1 VPTRLI
7 LEVSK
12 FKLRGSEGSSPFG
25 RPSDISESEK
35 IQLVLGQLEEL
46 LEGTGYESDVR
57 SQPPSPIR
65 SREDEV
71 STRANQSSNN
81 SGSQEAFATQVPD
94 KVQRKP
100 GSEVD
105 PEVSKPG
112 YIASLL
118 GRISKKALPSKQNV
132 SSSTAEDAPPAQ
144 SIASAN
150 AIRKKS
156 VLTPVSA
163 DRVSEMTSRL
173 EAKAN
178 EQSSQSPACQSIEA
192 SGPQSQPI
200 SVKNSNLEDTP
211 GPISDDSEKENSQE
225 SLKARRPVMD
235 DTRSKPRQKANSAQK
250 MVQISIIDQFQ
261 DSNPF
266 QGLKR
271 VPRRYV
277 RIPESQ
283 QSLLGSKDS
292 WYRPLDNDRPTY
304 ANLPAKVRDDLIAFS
319 EKKVSLHMPSQRDAT
334 SEVDSDDSDDGQQTR
349 HRTSLYESKELE
361 GEERESLDFVED
373 QCNQREPPRICL
385 ESPSSIVDSEHQSNE
400 NENIPIRSNDQQQI
414 IFFPSM
420 PDGLNQE
427 VDEDAQSEE
436 DDMSWPSSPEQRSK
450 ASEENFGSY
459 NVISSS
465 NKNRDGSPD
474 FSESNRQQ
482 STIIY
487 PGMGAGPQSSVL
499 SSSTHNKSDKGR
511 QNSQATRR
519 SRASV
524 LIPPSSPVEEELE
537 FAIPYAVGDLVEE
550 NDSEEEKYSER
561 FQRPPSTALQN
572 PRLVQVE
579 QTPFPQVRQSDGRL
593 LESKQANNFLKEA
606 KRGNDISSS
615 DPRIPAT
622 CDSLA
627 LEQTTPGS
635 SEAIG
640 FDKES
645 EMRTLTV
652 DYRSDESRHTIHTRI
667 TANEEDEDNDS
678 AEQQLFNEHES
689 LQLDCV
695 TPRSYAAISFDI
707 IEYTDGPG
715 RSTDVLTPENLTI
728 HGTIQQS
735 PPLRTSVLHKG
746 QFDGSSPITIG
757 SLKRDSDHFKARPR
771 NPAKRRRRVLARMFD
786 EEYPARD
793 PIEIARTNRHS
804 FNDHVSM
811 ADADPSIMS
820 TNSLADSPKSTQI
833 IPSTNPAVESTKFP
847 SPEPQLQSSAMDGVQ
862 HVPATFEE
870 PAWTFGPIIAQDV
883 NTPMQNTEFDDHP
896 APASPIQEM
905 EANCLSNAEEDDA
918 VLSGSLLP
926 MTEPAIYSQLDYY
939 EEFLHMYPEYLGS
952 KNAFTRALVNIEW
965 IRQEQLFLPWARY
978 DDFVRILA
986 SDWLDYLNKNREMGD
1001 KIMSGLKYYM
1011 ENFPDQPTFKYKFIT
1026 GENLQEAL
1034 ASLDTEKVAAYRAKY
1049 NEPLK
1054 KEEQPTHPSKSASST
1069 VDVATTQRA
1078 ANLEIPEDASV
1089 EDDHTAMVLDIDERP
1104 FVIIGRE
1111 ASPELGSANRSMF
1124 SDSCAVSRRL
1134 QSPSDVREASPELG
1148 TANSSSGTY
1157 NPRRRKP
1164 FFETHSQLPV
1174 AQRRVGT
1181 PISRRSN
1188 AIGLTSSDRKNSS
1201 SKALPWTGKDSPGS
1215 STAFTP
1221 RLSRQDFN
1229 SNSLLAEKSWS
1240 TVVSEPTRCHRLEE
1254 PAATIVR
1261 ISYFWFS
1268 KRVLETAEMF
1278 RNEFFGSA
1286 MSRPRSFQ
1294 TKFIAS
1300 FEQFIFQPNLAKEI
1314 INPEKM
1320 AAGRPMLQEF
1330 LARRNKKRID
1340 TQDHSWKEIL
1350 HEAQPL
1356 HLDWSRGLSRR
1367 HRDGNPKTGMLY
1379 ECSE

>member
-1 VPTRLI
+1 MSLPRVWTFNRKSKVPTRLI

-46 LEGTGYESDVR
+46 LDGTGYESDVR

-65 SREDEV
+65 SQEDQV
-71 STRANQSSNN
+71 STRANQSSSD

-94 KVQRKP
+94 RVQKKP

-105 PEVSKPG
+105 SEVSKPVR
-112 YIASLL
+112 IASLL
-118 GRISKKALPSKQNV
+118 GGLSKRASPSKQNGG
-132 SSSTAEDAPPAQ
+132 SSTAKNAPPAQ
-144 SIASAN
+144 LVASAN
-150 AIRKKS
+150 AIRRKS

-178 EQSSQSPACQSIEA
+178 EQSSQSPACQSIED
-192 SGPQSQPI
+192 SGPESQPI
-200 SVKNSNLEDTP
+200 SDKNSNLEDNP

-225 SLKARRPVMD
+225 SLKAKRPAMD
-235 DTRSKPRQKANSAQK
+235 DTRSKPRQKANSAQE

-283 QSLLGSKDS
+283 QSLLGGKDS

-319 EKKVSLHMPSQRDAT
+319 EKKESLHMPSRRDAA
-334 SEVDSDDSDDGQQTR
+334 SEVDSADSDDGQRTR
-349 HRTSLYESKELE
+349 HRTSLYECKELE
-361 GEERESLDFVED
+361 GEEVESLDFMED
-373 QCNQREPPRICL
+373 QCNQRESPRIRL
-385 ESPSSIVDSEHQSNE
+385 ESPSSIVDSEHRSNE
-400 NENIPIRSNDQQQI
+400 NENIPIYSNDQQQI
-414 IFFPSM
+414 TFSPSI
-420 PDGLNQE
+420 PDSLNEE

-450 ASEENFGSY
+450 ALEENFGSY
-459 NVISSS
+459 NVISNS
-465 NKNRDGSPD
+465 NKNRGGSPD

-482 STIIY
+482 STVIY
-487 PGMGAGPQSSVL
+487 PGMGAGPRSSVL
-499 SSSTHNKSDKGR
+499 SSSTHNKSYKGR

-519 SRASV
+519 LPASV

-579 QTPFPQVRQSDGRL
+579 QTPFPQVRQSDGGL
-593 LESKQANNFLKEA
+593 LESKQANDFLKEA

-622 CDSLA
+622 CDGLA
-627 LEQTTPGS
+627 LEQMIPGS
-635 SEAIG
+635 GEAIG

-652 DYRSDESRHTIHTRI
+652 DYQSDESRHTIHTRI

-689 LQLDCV
+689 SQPDRV
-695 TPRSYAAISFDI
+695 TSRSQAAISFDI

-715 RSTDVLTPENLTI
+715 RSTGVLPPESLTI
-728 HGTIQQS
+728 HGTIQLS
-735 PPLRTSVLHKG
+735 SPLRTPVLHNV

-793 PIEIARTNRHS
+793 PIEIARTNRHG

-820 TNSLADSPKSTQI
+820 TNSLAESPKSIQI
-833 IPSTNPAVESTKFP
+833 IPSTNPVVESTKFP
-847 SPEPQLQSSAMDGVQ
+847 SPEPQLQSSAVDGVQ
-862 HVPATFEE
+862 HIPATFEE
-870 PAWTFGPIIAQDV
+870 PAWTFGPIIAQGV
-883 NTPMQNTEFDDHP
+883 NTQMQNTEFDDHP
-896 APASPIQEM
+896 APANPIQEM
-905 EANCLSNAEEDDA
+905 EANCLSNAEDDA
-918 VLSGSLLP
+918 ILSGSILP
-926 MTEPAIYSQLDYY
+926 MTEPAIHSQLDFY

-1054 KEEQPTHPSKSASST
+1054 KEEQPKHPSKSASST
-1069 VDVATTQRA
+1069 VDAATTQRA
-1078 ANLEIPEDASV
+1078 ANLEILVASV
-1089 EDDHTAMVLDIDERP
+1089 EDDYTAMVLNIDERP
-1104 FVIIGRE
+1104 FVLISRE
-1111 ASPELGSANRSMF
+1111 ASPELGSADRSMF
-1124 SDSCAVSRRL
+1124 SDGCAVSRRL

-1148 TANSSSGTY
+1148 TANGSSGIY
-1157 NPRRRKP
+1157 NPKRRQP

-1181 PISRRSN
+1181 PISCRSN
-1188 AIGLTSSDRKNSS
+1188 AIGLTSIDRKNSS

-1221 RLSRQDFN
+1221 GLRGKTSTPTASLQKNHGRLSSASPISGSQSESLRSLKCFRTNSSGAPSQD
-1229 SNSLLAEKSWS
+1229 
-1240 TVVSEPTRCHRLEE
+1240 SE
-1254 PAATIVR
+1254 V
-1261 ISYFWFS
+1261 S
-1268 KRVLETAEMF
+1268 KRRSLPASSSSF
-1278 RNEFFGSA
+1278 
-1286 MSRPRSFQ
+1286 SRPD
-1294 TKFIAS
+1294 
-1300 FEQFIFQPNLAKEI
+1300 LAKEI
-1314 INPEKM
+1314 INPEKV

-1330 LARRNKKRID
+1330 LARRNKN
-1340 TQDHSWKEIL
+1340 
-1350 HEAQPL
+1350 
-1356 HLDWSRGLSRR
+1356 GLT
-1367 HRDGNPKTGMLY
+1367 PKTTPGKRFCTKPATPSRLVTRL
-1379 ECSE
+1379 EPETQGWES